1 MEFSFNAK
9 DFRNRLM
16 LAVDD
21 GIKASPLAQEA
32 ESSPERL
39 LAAMEQAID
48 VMQRAEADMTSATA
62 ENSIEQKDINQIGD
76 YVLTLIEGLVG
87 HAQSG
92 TDAKKAEVQSRA
104 LMRLTIPV
112 ALWVARCGGRLEKL
126 DLVVNALADY
136 ANEFR
141 DTEQLA
147 ELTRVIKTIIDATSE
162 SVQQDLEQTNPMRP
176 WRILHINYGI
186 VATRSHD
193 PQLIETAYDALVQNL
208 PQDARQF
215 FKEGLQQMDVIGYPE
230 SVREVVERYD
240 RMWGAESTLH

>member
-1 MEFSFNAK
+1 MEFTFNAK
-9 DFRNRLM
+9 DFRNRLAQ
-16 LAVDD
+16 AVDD
-21 GIKASPLAQEA
+21 GIEASPLAQEA

-62 ENSIEQKDINQIGD
+62 ENAIEQKDINQIGD

-92 TDAKKAEVQSRA
+92 TDAKTAEAQSRA